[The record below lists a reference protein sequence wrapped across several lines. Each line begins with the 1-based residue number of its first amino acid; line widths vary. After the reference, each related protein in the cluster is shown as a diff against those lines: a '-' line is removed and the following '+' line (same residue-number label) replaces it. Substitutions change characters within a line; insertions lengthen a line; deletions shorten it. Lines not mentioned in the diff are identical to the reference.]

1 MGEQISMQ
9 FSDTSMAALASIN
22 PTQLERIVLKAI
34 KSFGA
39 RGCISDEVLLGLPG
53 YRYSSV
59 TARYRGLLD
68 QGLITVI
75 GTRKGVSGRS
85 QRVYCATNLE
95 GKSRA

>member
-1 MGEQISMQ
+1 MGEQLTMQ
-9 FSDTSMAALASIN
+9 FYDTSTAALASIN
-22 PTQLERIVLKAI
+22 PTQMERTVLKAI
-34 KSFGA
+34 KSFGV

-75 GTRKGVSGRS
+75 GTRKGLSGRS
-85 QRVYCATNLE
+85 QRVYCSTNLE
-95 GKSRA
+95 GESHA